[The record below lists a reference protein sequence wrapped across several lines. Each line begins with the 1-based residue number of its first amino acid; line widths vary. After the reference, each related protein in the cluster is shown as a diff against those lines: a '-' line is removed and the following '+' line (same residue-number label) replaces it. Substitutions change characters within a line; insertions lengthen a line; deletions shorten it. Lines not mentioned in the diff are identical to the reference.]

1 LCRCIVRYQYLF
13 TTSHGVKMNIDQVKE
28 SVANQLKNYR
38 VKDILDKFDDSEWL
52 AMYEQITRTKPWE
65 TERRL
70 IDWARHE
77 LDFFKYV
84 LYKERHYEDLLIDKA
99 CLECLKCTD
108 ECETERKYYV
118 RRPQKG
124 EKHEQ

>member
-1 LCRCIVRYQYLF
+1 MCRCIVRYQYLF

-28 SVANQLKNYR
+28 YVANQLKNYR

-70 IDWARHE
+70 IDWARHD

-108 ECETERKYYV
+108 ECETERRYYV
-118 RRPQKG
+118 RRPRS
-124 EKHEQ
+124 